1 MNGMNR
7 LQYIERVGR
16 NLLVREGLMEY
27 RCSFVSLLNRPQEK
41 SDHLYRGMYAFQINI
56 IRYILA
62 YMPSKSSKDQPNL
75 PVDPLGPK
83 RPTPD
88 PLGP

>member
-27 RCSFVSLLNRPQEK
+27 RCLFVSLLDRPQEK
-41 SDHLYRGMYAFQINI
+41 SDHLYMGMHAF
-56 IRYILA
+56 
-62 YMPSKSSKDQPNL
+62 
-75 PVDPLGPK
+75 
-83 RPTPD
+83 
-88 PLGP
+88 